1 MATARGAAGS
11 RIALGRVGSAA
22 VEARRTL
29 LLAAAALVLAGCG
42 TQGGSAA
49 RAAQPAPG
57 AARVVG
63 QTRVAANVVD
73 LRVRSAALARTVT
86 VRLVTPRGWAD
97 RRRTGRRW
105 PVLYLLH
112 GCCDT
117 PQSWVDNTDV
127 ERLARLRDVLVV
139 TPDGGPVGF
148 YSDWRGRDAAGRPAA
163 WETFHLT
170 ELRRLL
176 ERAYGAR
183 KRRAIAG
190 LSMGGFGALSYAVR
204 HRGMFRAAASFSG
217 AVHPLQTPGAV
228 TAILTAFGEP
238 PGARWGDSRA
248 QRAVWRAHDPFYLA
262 RRLRGLP
269 LYLSVGNGS
278 AGPFDPRGRMD
289 GTERLLEP
297 MNVALA
303 GRLRRLGVRAT
314 TDFYGPGTH
323 TWPYWQRSLHRA
335 LPMLLRALR

>member
-1 MATARGAAGS
+1 M
-11 RIALGRVGSAA
+11 
-22 VEARRTL
+22 EARRPL
-29 LLAAAALVLAGCG
+29 LLAAAALALGGCG
-42 TQGGSAA
+42 TQAATVA
-49 RAAQPAPG
+49 RAAQRAPA
-57 AARVVG
+57 AAGVVG

-73 LRVRSAALARTVT
+73 LRVRSTALSQTVT
-86 VRLVTPRGWAD
+86 VRLVTPRGWAN

-127 ERLARLRDVLVV
+127 ERLARLLDVLVV
-139 TPDGGPVGF
+139 TPDGGPVGI
-148 YSDWRGRDAAGRPAA
+148 YSDWRGPDAAGRPAG

-176 ERAYGAR
+176 ERSYGAG

-190 LSMGGFGALSYAVR
+190 LSMGGFGALSYAAR

-217 AVHPLQTPGAV
+217 VVHPLQTPGAV

-238 PGARWGDSRA
+238 PGALWGDAQA
-248 QRAVWRAHDPFYLA
+248 QRAVWRAHDPYDLA

-269 LYLSVGNGS
+269 LYLSVGDGS
-278 AGPFDPRGRMD
+278 AGPFDPPGRMD
-289 GTERLLEP
+289 GTERLLQP

-303 GRLRRLGVRAT
+303 GRLRRLRVRAT

-323 TWPYWQRSLHRA
+323 TWPYWQRGLHRA

>member
-1 MATARGAAGS
+1 MKAARA
-11 RIALGRVGSAA
+11 
-22 VEARRTL
+22 
-29 LLAAAALVLAGCG
+29 LLAAVAVVALGGCG
-42 TQGGSAA
+42 AHAEPAA
-49 RAAQPAPG
+49 RAVERAPAG
-57 AARVVG
+57 AGVVS

-73 LRVRSAALARTVT
+73 LRVRSPALERTVT

-112 GCCDT
+112 GCCDA
-117 PQSWVDNTDV
+117 PQSWVDKTDV

-139 TPDGGPVGF
+139 TPDAGPVGF
-148 YSDWRGRDAAGRPAA
+148 YSDWLERDAAGRPAG

-176 ERAYGAR
+176 ERSYGAG

-190 LSMGGFGALSYAVR
+190 LSMGGFGALSYAAR

-217 AVHPLQTPGAV
+217 VVHPLQTPGAV

-238 PGARWGDSRA
+238 PGGPWGDPHA
-248 QRAVWRAHDPFYLA
+248 LRAVWRAHDPFYLA

-269 LYLSVGNGS
+269 LYLSVGDGT
-278 AGPFDPRGRMD
+278 AGPFDPPGRTD
-289 GTERLLEP
+289 GTERLLNP

-303 GRLRRLGVRAT
+303 ARLRQLGIRARI
-314 TDFYGPGTH
+314 DFYGPGTH

-335 LPMLLRALR
+335 LPMLLRAVR